1 LPMSISVRLSSNT
14 TSNERFFAIISAVWL
29 ARSIGLEYIAD
40 MSRGL
45 RYFAICSACSIP
57 VLV

>member
-1 LPMSISVRLSSNT
+1 MSISVSLSSNT
-14 TSNERFFAIISAVWL
+14 TSNERFFATISAVWL

-40 MSRGL
+40 MVRGL
-45 RYFAICSACSIP
+45 RYFVICSACSIP